1 MIFFP
6 SNYGNN
12 TFSAIYSASVL
23 TQFVL
28 FFRLQFQKDMRNS
41 VSKCHARNVHHTI
54 DLQPNAPFLCY
65 FQFQFND
72 LAMDK
77 AISSTNA
84 KKIDDLSE
92 DILLRIF
99 DYLPIKEL
107 CVSGR

>member
-28 FFRLQFQKDMRNS
+28 FLRLDSFRKTRET
-41 VSKCHARNVHHTI
+41 VYRNVHHTI
-54 DLQPNAPFLCY
+54 DVQPNAPFLCY